1 MSSRERGLTE
11 QRVLALAGVC
21 QCALLAQELARRGHA
36 QPEPL
41 RCALESILVV
51 NQTDP
56 EIALGGVQGVYA
68 GLPDLARKNPDP
80 SAVERLR
87 YAIAMIDIQKRLRR
101 DTTIASR
108 LRAQLDE
115 IRDGGT
121 ILDLVSPEGI
131 SALAEIYSATLSL
144 LTPKIIIRGSEQ
156 HLKDEDIVLKVRSV
170 LLAGVR
176 AAYLFHELGGRKWQ
190 IFIGRKKLA
199 DSASRLL
206 GRQ

>member
-131 SALAEIYSATLSL
+131 PALAGIYSTTLSL